1 MRAPT
6 ATRSASVAKISRTCI
21 HRLIEAFI
29 RRVAFEMIY
38 PPATIEDADCA
49 AFKIGLTRA

>member
-1 MRAPT
+1 
-6 ATRSASVAKISRTCI
+6 
-21 HRLIEAFI
+21 LIEAFI